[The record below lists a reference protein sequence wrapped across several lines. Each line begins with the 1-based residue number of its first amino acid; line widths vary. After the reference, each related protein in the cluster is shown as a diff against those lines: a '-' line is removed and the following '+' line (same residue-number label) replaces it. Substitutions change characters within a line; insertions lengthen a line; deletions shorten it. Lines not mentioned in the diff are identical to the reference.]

1 MRKPA
6 EWMTPLDDR
15 ILEALN
21 AGLVLSPSIIAYNI
35 EKSREAVSR
44 RLSELADRDLVN
56 RIERGKYEIT
66 DRGRAY
72 LEGELT
78 KVDLENSEA

>member
-44 RLSELADRDLVN
+44 RLSELADRGLV
-56 RIERGKYEIT
+56 RRVERGKYEIT

-72 LEGELT
+72 LKGELEAE
-78 KVDLENSEA
+78 DLEDTSE